1 MLAESAGDPPG
12 MSRKERPVANNASRT
27 VWMSAMV
34 VASLVLAHT
43 PASAQAPAPRTAWG
57 DPDLQGVWDYWT
69 FTPLERPDEFA
80 GRDQL
85 TAEEAAVVAQRSNA
99 EALARD
105 APPPAGDVGGYSQAV
120 WTDRARATALRQP
133 SLLVDP
139 PTGKLPAMT
148 AAAQARAKAEAT
160 AGGHPV
166 RLRVG
171 GINEDG
177 PESRGAAERCLLGF
191 STGPPMLPAGYNNNV
206 QLFQSPGWVV
216 LLNEM
221 VHDVR
226 VIPLDGR
233 DALPPTLDQWLGSSR
248 AHWDGETLV
257 IKTTNFT
264 DRTGSFNTSF
274 VSWGSAEHL
283 TLIERFTR
291 TDADTV
297 LYEFTVNDP
306 DTWTETFS
314 GQFPMLRSGDPLY
327 EYACHE
333 GNYGMQNMLSGA
345 RATERAETNQP

>member
-1 MLAESAGDPPG
+1 
-12 MSRKERPVANNASRT
+12 
-27 VWMSAMV
+27 
-34 VASLVLAHT
+34 
-43 PASAQAPAPRTAWG
+43 
-57 DPDLQGVWDYWT
+57 
-69 FTPLERPDEFA
+69 
-80 GRDQL
+80 
-85 TAEEAAVVAQRSNA
+85 
-99 EALARD
+99 LARHE
-105 APPPAGDVGGYSQAV
+105 AQN
-120 WTDRARATALRQP
+120 RAENQLHGP
-133 SLLVDP
+133 SLLESFDSKNDLVADTARSNPLEKRLRIRERFDSIVGNDP
-139 PTGKLPAMT
+139 IGNPNACRVGGTTGDQRNNFDS
-148 AAAQARAKAEAT
+148 AAALARAKAEAT

-226 VIPLDGR
+226 VIPVDGR
-233 DALPPTLDQWLGSSR
+233 DALPPNLDQWLGSSR

-257 IKTTNFT
+257 IETTNFT